1 MNTHKLSS
9 LAAALGLAA
18 AALLF
23 LFALLDGPPDIVQAK
38 WGALHPLWTEDFSA
52 PISATTYYT
61 TATTGS
67 GLVDNGSFLLTQN
80 AEVQRGRI
88 FHRTP
93 VAMTAFTTTFRF
105 YLGSNDD
112 GADGLAFLFCS
123 SYDYPTGWGS
133 TLDASCPDGYLVG
146 FDTYEGVNGA
156 DPDRIYVAHGDTD
169 SAHRLASVAVSNLED
184 GQWHTATI
192 HFDAPLITVTL
203 DGAHDG
209 TPTADADGAFTY
221 TLNTDAGIA
230 DGTHTVG
237 ASDDEGSNA
246 SDTFTI
252 GSGGET
258 CPEVLDDGGFEA
270 STGDTSNPYWNASD
284 NARFFNTPGGGHG
297 SSDYVALLGYNDTPS
312 TGEVWQ
318 SVSVSADAVSGT
330 LSFWYQDW
338 GDNAFA
344 LDVDITDGGGSILVD
359 LPDLTGGDSAWQQY
373 NHTFTSG
380 EMTNIAGQSVRLRFR
395 IRDISEIEDVAVDD
409 VSWRICSGSTPPE
422 QRQVSV
428 MPASGPNGTTFTITG
443 TNFTASAVVTL
454 TVDGA
459 FVKTT
464 TADGSGAFST
474 TYTPISLDVGQH
486 TLVANDGDGQAQT
499 TFEISSPQTGGPFRV
514 TLAWTCLL
522 YTSPSPRDLSTSR
535 MPSSA

>member
-1 MNTHKLSS
+1 VTS
-9 LAAALGLAA
+9 
-18 AALLF
+18 
-23 LFALLDGPPDIVQAK
+23 DGGGGFSFDLTPP
-38 WGALHPLWTEDFSA
+38 GTESKGNH
-52 PISATTYYT
+52 TV
-61 TATTGS
+61 TATDSSGHNASDTYGIVPQVNVSVSPASGQAGDSFSVTGS
-67 GLVDNGSFLLTQN
+67 G
-80 AEVQRGRI
+80 
-88 FHRTP
+88 FH
-93 VAMTAFTTTFRF
+93 
-105 YLGSNDD
+105 GE
-112 GADGLAFLFCS
+112 
-123 SYDYPTGWGS
+123 S
-133 TLDASCPDGYLVG
+133 T
-146 FDTYEGVNGA
+146 
-156 DPDRIYVAHGDTD
+156 
-169 SAHRLASVAVSNLED
+169 
-184 GQWHTATI
+184 
-192 HFDAPLITVTL
+192 ITVTL

-514 TLAWTCLL
+514 TLAWTDYPGSPTAGKALVNDLDLEIVAPDGTHYYGNQDL
-522 YTSPSPRDLSTSR
+522 YDNGGDPYGCRRGGPWDQCNNVEGVIVPQATYGTYTVIVHGYNVPQGPQPFAVVASGDNLDEYTGPPPEYDNFIYLPLVLRQ
-535 MPSSA
+535 